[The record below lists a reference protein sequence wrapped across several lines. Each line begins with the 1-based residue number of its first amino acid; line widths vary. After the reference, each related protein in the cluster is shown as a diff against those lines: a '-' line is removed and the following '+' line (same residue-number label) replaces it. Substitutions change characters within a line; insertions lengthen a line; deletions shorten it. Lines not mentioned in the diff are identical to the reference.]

1 MTHVQERE
9 DTMGR
14 NDRNATV
21 GFVGLGTMGREMAL
35 NLLKAG
41 FAVCA
46 YDVRKEAID
55 DLVAQG
61 ATGAQSPAD
70 AARDADIVISMLPDT
85 PQVEEIVYGE
95 GGLLS
100 APPRGRLLVDMST
113 ISPVAVRRMHADLK
127 AAGVAFLDAPVSG
140 GPVGAKNASLSI
152 MAGGDK
158 DAFLR
163 AEPYFRAMGTTIT
176 HVGEAGAG
184 QTVKLCNQLV
194 CAINL
199 QAICE
204 ALALGRASGVDLDQL
219 RNVLLGGSAASWM
232 LDKLGPAMIAGD
244 ASAGFRID
252 LMLKDLRLVQEQAL
266 SLSVPLPGDG
276 AGDEPVCRGARPWRR
291 HERQPG
297 SVPGLRPDD
306 EPGCD
311 LAPDHLR

>member
-1 MTHVQERE
+1 MTLDQEQE
-9 DTMGR
+9 DAMRR
-14 NDRNATV
+14 NDQNATV

-55 DLVAQG
+55 DLVTQG
-61 ATGAQSPAD
+61 ATRAESPAD
-70 AARDADIVISMLPDT
+70 TARDADIVISMLPDT
-85 PQVEEIVYGE
+85 PQVEEIVYGK
-95 GGLLS
+95 GGLLAS
-100 APPRGRLLVDMST
+100 PPRGRLLVDMST

-127 AAGVAFLDAPVSG
+127 AGGVEFLDAPVSG

-152 MAGGDK
+152 MVGGDR

-194 CAINL
+194 CGINL

-204 ALALGRASGVDLDQL
+204 ALALGRASGVDLEQL

-266 SLSVPLPGDG
+266 SLSVPLPGT
-276 AGDEPVCRGARPWRR
+276 ALVTSQYVEARAHGEGTNGNQALFRVYDR
-291 HERQPG
+291 MTNQ
-297 SVPGLRPDD
+297 
-306 EPGCD
+306 
-311 LAPDHLR
+311 AAT

>member
-1 MTHVQERE
+1 
-9 DTMGR
+9 MGR

-70 AARDADIVISMLPDT
+70 AARDADIIISMLPDT

-100 APPRGRLLVDMST
+100 ALPRGRLLVDMST

-184 QTVKLCNQLV
+184 QTVKLCNQLI

-244 ASAGFRID
+244 ASPGFRID

-266 SLSVPLPGDG
+266 SLSVPLPGT
-276 AGDEPVCRGARPWRR
+276 ALVTSQYVEARAHGEGTNGNQALFRVYDR
-291 HERQPG
+291 MTNQ
-297 SVPGLRPDD
+297 
-306 EPGCD
+306 
-311 LAPDHLR
+311 AAT

>member
-1 MTHVQERE
+1 MTNVQKRE

-14 NDRNATV
+14 NDHNATV

-41 FAVCA
+41 FAVCV

-55 DLVAQG
+55 DLVAKD
-61 ATGAQSPAD
+61 ATGANSPAD

-95 GGLLS
+95 RGLLS

-266 SLSVPLPGDG
+266 SLSVPLPGT
-276 AGDEPVCRGARPWRR
+276 ALVTSQYVEARAHGEGTNGNQALFRVYDR
-291 HERQPG
+291 MTNQ
-297 SVPGLRPDD
+297 
-306 EPGCD
+306 
-311 LAPDHLR
+311 AAN

>member
-1 MTHVQERE
+1 MRRTDHNV
-9 DTMGR
+9 
-14 NDRNATV
+14 TV

-35 NLLKAG
+35 NLIKAG
-41 FAVCA
+41 FAVYA

-61 ATGAQSPAD
+61 ATGAQSLAD
-70 AARDADIVISMLPDT
+70 AARNADIVISMLPDT

-95 GGLLS
+95 GGLLAS
-100 APPRGRLLVDMST
+100 PPRGQLLVDMST

-127 AAGVAFLDAPVSG
+127 AAGVEFLDAPVSG

-152 MAGGDK
+152 MSGGDK
-158 DAFLR
+158 DAFRR

-176 HVGEAGAG
+176 HVGDAGAG

-204 ALALGRASGVDLDQL
+204 ALALGRASGVDLEQL

-266 SLSVPLPGDG
+266 SLSVPLPGT
-276 AGDEPVCRGARPWRR
+276 ALVTSQYVEARAHGEGTNGNQALFRVYDR
-291 HERQPG
+291 MTNQ
-297 SVPGLRPDD
+297 
-306 EPGCD
+306 
-311 LAPDHLR
+311 AAT

>member
-1 MTHVQERE
+1 MTLDQEQG
-9 DTMGR
+9 DTMRR
-14 NDRNATV
+14 NEQNATV

-55 DLVAQG
+55 DLVTQG
-61 ATGAQSPAD
+61 ATGAESPAD

-95 GGLLS
+95 GGLLAS
-100 APPRGRLLVDMST
+100 PPRGRLLVDMST

-127 AAGVAFLDAPVSG
+127 AAGVEFLDAPVSG
-140 GPVGAKNASLSI
+140 GPVGATNASLSI
-152 MAGGDK
+152 MVGGDR

-194 CAINL
+194 CGINL

-266 SLSVPLPGDG
+266 SLSVPLPGT
-276 AGDEPVCRGARPWRR
+276 ALVTSQYVEARAHGEGTNGNQALFRVYDR
-291 HERQPG
+291 MTNQ
-297 SVPGLRPDD
+297 
-306 EPGCD
+306 
-311 LAPDHLR
+311 AAT

>member
-1 MTHVQERE
+1 MTHVRTRE

-14 NDRNATV
+14 NDHIATV

-100 APPRGRLLVDMST
+100 ALPRGRLLVDMST

-158 DAFLR
+158 EAFLR

-244 ASAGFRID
+244 ASPGFRID

-266 SLSVPLPGDG
+266 SLSVPLPGT
-276 AGDEPVCRGARPWRR
+276 ALVTSQYVEARAHGEGTNGNQALFRVYDR
-291 HERQPG
+291 MTNQ
-297 SVPGLRPDD
+297 
-306 EPGCD
+306 
-311 LAPDHLR
+311 AAT

>member
-1 MTHVQERE
+1 
-9 DTMGR
+9 MGR
-14 NDRNATV
+14 NDHNATV
-21 GFVGLGTMGREMAL
+21 GFVGLGTMGRDMAL

-55 DLVAQG
+55 DLVTQG
-61 ATGAQSPAD
+61 ATGAESPAE

-95 GGLLS
+95 GCLLAS
-100 APPRGRLLVDMST
+100 PPRGRLLVDMST

-127 AAGVAFLDAPVSG
+127 AAGVEFLDAPVSG

-152 MAGGDK
+152 MVGGDR

-266 SLSVPLPGDG
+266 SLCVPLPGT
-276 AGDEPVCRGARPWRR
+276 ALVTSQYVEARAHGEGTNGNQALFRVYDR
-291 HERQPG
+291 MTNQ
-297 SVPGLRPDD
+297 
-306 EPGCD
+306 
-311 LAPDHLR
+311 AAT